1 MDERIQEGS
10 FTRLERSFKLEKR
23 PAKTRR
29 AGVSAERTM
38 VRPSPDPS
46 PDRNPD
52 PNPNPNP
59 DRNANP
65 DPNPTQSA

>member
-1 MDERIQEGS
+1 MKLSSLSLACVAGQAQKSMDERIQEGS

-38 VRPSPDPS
+38 VRP
-46 PDRNPD
+46 
-52 PNPNPNP
+52 
-59 DRNANP
+59 
-65 DPNPTQSA
+65 

>member
-38 VRPSPDPS
+38 VSPSPNPA
-46 PDRNPD
+46 PAPAPD
-52 PNPNPNP
+52 PNL
-59 DRNANP
+59 
-65 DPNPTQSA
+65 

>member
-38 VRPSPDPS
+38 VSRALTLPLPLP
-46 PDRNPD
+46 
-52 PNPNPNP
+52 
-59 DRNANP
+59 
-65 DPNPTQSA
+65 